1 MPTALRGR
9 KRLAERVGET
19 STATRYLWIPESS
32 TSEELVEQKEP
43 AQQENEREKGKHD
56 RRVENN
62 VHSPPSSYTR
72 FPLRSHPPNQ
82 LLPWLIL
89 LQFLPNDVDSP
100 RNVDS
105 PFFKNP
111 VRRVEYRRQCQRCR
125 LKRFERFEQFW
136 VQGFPA
142 RLEHDKDFEPIAH
155 LDVPLCCT
163 RKCVDYE
170 RKHVR

>member
-72 FPLRSHPPNQ
+72 FSSSLSPSQPITPL
-82 LLPWLIL
+82 
-89 LQFLPNDVDSP
+89 V
-100 RNVDS
+100 
-105 PFFKNP
+105 NP
-111 VRRVEYRRQCQRCR
+111 SSIPSE
-125 LKRFERFEQFW
+125 
-136 VQGFPA
+136 
-142 RLEHDKDFEPIAH
+142 
-155 LDVPLCCT
+155 
-163 RKCVDYE
+163 
-170 RKHVR
+170 